1 MVNGK
6 KGIVIILLS
15 LIVVSGCET
24 GRNYKTKVP
33 VGFAEY
39 TKEKSSF
46 KVISSEGV
54 RVRIYSID
62 NRPYGDM
69 NMWKGAVS
77 HYLKGRGYRVGS
89 QREIVALNNLRGHY
103 TEYLYR
109 YNGEDYIYALT
120 LFVDRDTIYVIEA
133 GGIDS
138 YYKKRRNAIEKIIS
152 DFRVNR

>member
-6 KGIVIILLS
+6 KGIVIVILS
-15 LIVVSGCET
+15 LIAVSGCET
-24 GRNYKTKVP
+24 EKRYTIKTP

-46 KVISSEGV
+46 KAISSDGV
-54 RVRIYSID
+54 RLKVYRID

-69 NMWKGAVS
+69 NMWKGAVT

-89 QREIVALNNLRGHY
+89 QREIAASNKLRGHY

-109 YNGEDYIYALT
+109 YNGENYIYSLT
-120 LFVDRDTIYVIEA
+120 LFVDGESIYVIEA

-138 YYKKRRNAIEKIIS
+138 YYKKRWSAIERIIS
-152 DFRVNR
+152 EFRVER